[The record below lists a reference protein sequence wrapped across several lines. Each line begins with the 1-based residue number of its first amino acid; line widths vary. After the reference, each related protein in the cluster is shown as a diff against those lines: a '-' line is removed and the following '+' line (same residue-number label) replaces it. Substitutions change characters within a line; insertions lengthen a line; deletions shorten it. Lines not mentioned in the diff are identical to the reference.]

1 MLNSVILT
9 VKIERTELEYD
20 MEFPA
25 NIPGGQLCAKL
36 LTALNNLEYEIF
48 RTIEKINI
56 IIERT
61 GMPLDEEQTLEEA
74 EVWDGSKITVV
85 KCGW

>member
-25 NIPGGQLCAKL
+25 NIPGGLLCAKL
-36 LTALNNLEYEIF
+36 LTALNNIEYEIF

-61 GMPLDEEQTLEEA
+61 GKPLGEEQTLEEA
-74 EVWDGSKITVV
+74 EAWDGGRVTVV